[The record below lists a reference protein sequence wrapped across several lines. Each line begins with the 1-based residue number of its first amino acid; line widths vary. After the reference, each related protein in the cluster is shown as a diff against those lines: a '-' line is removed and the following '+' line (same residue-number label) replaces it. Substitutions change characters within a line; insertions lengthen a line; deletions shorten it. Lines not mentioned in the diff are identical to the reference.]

1 MIAIVMTYYDRQFQL
16 DRTLRSIQP
25 GGHELRVIVVD
36 DNSPEPVVV
45 PEGLTFPVEIVRLQ
59 EKHWTNPEPAYNVGI
74 YKALKYR
81 PDVLIIQNAECFH
94 VGPVVEE
101 AAKVTDSD
109 YISFGSYSID
119 QETTF
124 GKRDLYD
131 VIRENNTGASRDGQN
146 AWYNHPVHRPVGY
159 DFCAAITTK
168 NMIMLN
174 GFDERFSAGMGYGDD
189 YFLHRVNIMGLNV
202 RITKTPF
209 VVHQWHYNGKGVP
222 ENKAELVRRN
232 RALFQVMKTEGE
244 IKAQHIYTPNL
255 YQT

>member
-1 MIAIVMTYYDRQFQL
+1 MIAIVMTYYDRQTQL
-16 DRTLRSIQP
+16 TRTLQSINP
-25 GGHELRVIVVD
+25 AGHEIEVFVVD
-36 DNSPEPVVV
+36 DNSPDDIRLPA
-45 PEGLTFPVEIVRLQ
+45 GLSFPVHVRKLNR
-59 EKHWTNPEPAYNVGI
+59 HDWTNPEPVYNIGI
-74 YKALKYR
+74 LQALTRR
-81 PDVLIIQNAECFH
+81 PDIIMIQNAECFH
-94 VGPVVEE
+94 VGPVVDE

-109 YISFGSYSID
+109 YISFGCYSID

-168 NMIMLN
+168 NMIQLN
-174 GFDERFSAGMGYGDD
+174 GFDERFSLGMGYGDD
-189 YFLHRVNIMGLNV
+189 YFLHRVRILGLNV
-202 RITKTPF
+202 EITSDPF

-222 ENKAELVRRN
+222 ANKSDLVRRN

-244 IKAQHIYTPNL
+244 TRAQHIFTQNFDKL
-255 YQT
+255 